1 MLTQFPRS
9 EILSPVC
16 FTYAFNYIGGR
27 TKVLTLSSQTKW
39 MAQLIQF
46 QLLWLWG
53 LLVVLVG
60 VNHKSH
66 TNSNL
71 SHISNNVF
79 NYVVYLPS
87 VICII
92 NPFLQRVTPPPPHR
106 NKHKHRER
114 QSYTLTCAIKLPHT
128 FISIIHIIFN
138 IIL

>member
-92 NPFLQRVTPPPPHR
+92 NPFLQRVTPPLPTATNTNIEKDSLIHWHVQLSCP
-106 NKHKHRER
+106 
-114 QSYTLTCAIKLPHT
+114 TLLYR
-128 FISIIHIIFN
+128 
-138 IIL
+138 